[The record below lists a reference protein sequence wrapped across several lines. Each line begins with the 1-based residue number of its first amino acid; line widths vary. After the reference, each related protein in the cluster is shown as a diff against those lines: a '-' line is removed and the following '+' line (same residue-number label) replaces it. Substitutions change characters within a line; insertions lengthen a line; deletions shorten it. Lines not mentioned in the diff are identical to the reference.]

1 MASLLSSSDARAE
14 LKTAQKEREA
24 LEAEAEAIEAELTSP
39 SAETGAA
46 GPGLSGPLVDGEGYP
61 RADIDVYRARQL
73 RHRHACLRTD
83 HKALMKRIEAL
94 LPLALAPVD
103 APPPADVA
111 MADARAEAGTP
122 PPADAAPFAR
132 VAEVRPGS
140 PAAAAGLREG
150 DLVVAFGGVFALGD
164 VKRWTL
170 THVNEAFD
178 VVVDRGGAR
187 SAVKLAPR
195 AWAGQGLLGCLLV
208 PVTVP

>member
-94 LPLALAPVD
+94 LPLAPHVALRQPLWHGLPAFHLQRQPLQLA
-103 APPPADVA
+103 
-111 MADARAEAGTP
+111 G
-122 PPADAAPFAR
+122 
-132 VAEVRPGS
+132 
-140 PAAAAGLREG
+140 
-150 DLVVAFGGVFALGD
+150 
-164 VKRWTL
+164 
-170 THVNEAFD
+170 
-178 VVVDRGGAR
+178 
-187 SAVKLAPR
+187 
-195 AWAGQGLLGCLLV
+195 
-208 PVTVP
+208 